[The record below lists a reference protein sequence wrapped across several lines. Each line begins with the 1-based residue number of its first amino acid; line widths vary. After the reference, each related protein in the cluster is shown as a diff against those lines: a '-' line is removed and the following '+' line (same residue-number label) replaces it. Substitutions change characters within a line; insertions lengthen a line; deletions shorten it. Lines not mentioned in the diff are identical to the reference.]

1 MAACALFGGCR
12 TTAELEAE
20 RDAEFQTLVG
30 GSMADF
36 MRRTSLTPSD
46 MYPTS
51 SGRTFVVY
59 GPAST
64 IVLPGSGI
72 VPTVAA
78 HRQCKAIDACGHSGD
93 GRCRHCQ
100 HLAGDADH
108 PKRPLLT

>member
-1 MAACALFGGCR
+1 
-12 TTAELEAE
+12 
-20 RDAEFQTLVG
+20 
-30 GSMADF
+30 MADF

-64 IVLPGSGI
+64 IIVPGRGF

-78 HRQCKAIDACGHSGD
+78 HRQCKMLVETIDADGKGSADSWHVSLITRSGP
-93 GRCRHCQ
+93 C
-100 HLAGDADH
+100 
-108 PKRPLLT
+108 